1 MRNTVRPVPETGRE
15 AKPRTA
21 PRPPASAHPVLG
33 LQRTV
38 GNRAAQQMVAR
49 DAKTA
54 EKTYTLAITGLGAL
68 EIESYSFGSQ
78 VSRGTGTGVGHGD
91 EKRPKYG
98 ELNVTMISGDASAA
112 IARAVASGT
121 HFDEAVLT
129 TSAVKLTFKDVL
141 LTSFQTGGSTGR
153 DNLPRDS
160 FTLSYADVKFE
171 YGKPEDK

>member
-78 VSRGTGTGVGHGD
+78 VSRGTGTGVGHGN

-98 ELNVTMISGDASAA
+98 ELNVTMISGAA
-112 IARAVASGT
+112 RAPIARAVAGGT
-121 HFDEAVLT
+121 HFDEAVLKR
-129 TSAVKLTFKDVL
+129 AAIKLTFKDVMQN
-141 LTSFQTGGSTGR
+141 SVHAGGSR
-153 DNLPRDS
+153 
-160 FTLSYADVKFE
+160 E
-171 YGKPEDK
+171 

>member
-21 PRPPASAHPVLG
+21 PQPPASAHPVLG
-33 LQRTV
+33 LQCTV

-68 EIESYSFGSQ
+68 EIESYSFGAQ
-78 VSRGTGTGVGHGD
+78 VSRGTGVGHGD
-91 EKRPKYG
+91 EKGPKYG

-129 TSAVKLTFKDVL
+129 ASAVKLTFKDVL

-160 FTLSYADVKFE
+160 FTLSYADVTFE
-171 YGKPEDK
+171 YGKPEGK